1 MNNNMIKKSVAA
13 AVMMVAAVNGYAQDL
28 TGKVLNSENKP
39 VSGVVI
45 TCPGCP
51 SVRSAA
57 DGSFSLSG
65 VKNGSVINF
74 WHDGF
79 YTTTEYIRNAKNV
92 KSALNI
98 HMIETSKSRYNE
110 TSVTPFNK
118 SEGAKV
124 SVGADNVNRKDF
136 GLGSLSVE
144 NAMKGEVAGLQV
156 VNKSGMTGEG
166 AYLQLRGIKSFTA
179 ENSPLIVI
187 NGVPYLPDMNESQI
201 VNGYSR
207 SVFQALNNQDIRNI
221 TVLKGADAALY
232 GSMGSNGVI
241 IIETDQATA
250 SDMNTRI
257 SFNAVTGLNFNKRR
271 IPLMNSSQYKGYLSD
286 MGLTYYDNMESF
298 FKDFTF
304 LSDPKANNANLYQ
317 YDTDWQNQIL
327 KASVTNDYLFR
338 VEGGDAIAKYNISL
352 GYQGDNGTLRNTN
365 TDRYNAQ
372 INASVLVSKKF
383 EILASIN
390 TAYLTGQYQEQGM
403 QEETNPLLAAYRR
416 SPLLSPYKSDM
427 YGDLT
432 ISYNDYNF
440 GAINNAAFRVSNPLA
455 IVNTLTAKDRQYDLN
470 STVQLNYRPNQNLT
484 VNGQVGLYYNY
495 NQEETFIPGVTNM
508 SIVPLFDRFGEAN
521 NTVRVGTNYTF
532 NMYYGLTAAYKR
544 NFTEKHKLNA
554 VAGAKLLTASY
565 EYDAAF
571 GRNTN
576 NDYYQTMGD
585 VQSLGRYF
593 AGYNN
598 KWNWL
603 DVFAH
608 ADYTYDNLLKVGVTA
623 SYDGASSIGEDATR
637 MTLYPAVEGVLMAK
651 ELAFLKDVDFVNKL
665 NLFANYSVTGNSR
678 FSSKFGKYYYTS
690 QPYQTIAGVVRAN
703 LPNTSIKAES
713 TSTFNVGLETMFW
726 NNRAMLNVGYFNSQ
740 SKDILVAGTKSS
752 ILGTSEYCSNDGQIK
767 TSGVELSLA
776 VTPVI
781 TSDFKWTIGGN
792 ISAVKNTVKSLGQSN
807 DISYTLSDG
816 ATIISR
822 VGENPYAFYGYEAK
836 GVYATTAEADKANLK
851 NRYGVAYQAGDV
863 RFVDQNNDGVINEK
877 DKVVLGSATPDFF
890 GGFFTRFEY
899 KNFALDMTFAYSVG
913 NEAYNAVRRVTE
925 SGFDFSNQSTA
936 VLRRWSMEGQV
947 TDMPRSVYGDP
958 MGNNDFSSRWIE
970 DASYLKLRD
979 VTLSYSW
986 NKPILK
992 FIQSGT
998 IYVTGQNLFCLT
1010 DYLGLDPEF
1019 SYSNSP
1025 MMQGV
1030 DYAKMNAP
1038 RAIKLGVNL
1047 KF

>member
-13 AVMMVAAVNGYAQDL
+13 AVLMVATVNGYAQDL

-45 TCPGCP
+45 TCPGCS

-57 DGSFSLSG
+57 DGTFSIKG
-65 VKNGSVINF
+65 VKDGSVVNF

-79 YTTTEYIRNAKNV
+79 YSVTEYIRNAKNLKKEISV
-92 KSALNI
+92 

-110 TSVTPFNK
+110 TSVTPFAKAEGSK
-118 SEGAKV
+118 SVAGV
-124 SVGADNVNRKDF
+124 SNVNRKDF

-144 NAMKGEVAGLQV
+144 NALKGEVAGLSV

-166 AYLQLRGIKSFTA
+166 AYIQLRGIKSFVA
-179 ENSPLIVI
+179 ENSPLFVI

-201 VNGYSR
+201 VDGYSR

-221 TVLKGADAALY
+221 TILKGADAALY
-232 GSMGSNGVI
+232 GSMGSNGVV

-250 SDMNTRI
+250 TDMNTRI
-257 SFNAVTGLNFNKRR
+257 SFNAVYGVNFNNRR
-271 IPLMNSSQYKGYLSD
+271 IPMMNSNQYKGFLSD
-286 MGLTYYDNMESF
+286 IGLTYYDNMEAF

-317 YDTDWQNQIL
+317 YNTDWQDEIMRT
-327 KASVTNDYLFR
+327 STTSDYLFR

-352 GYQGDNGTLRNTN
+352 GYQGDKGTLRNTH

-403 QEETNPLLAAYRR
+403 SFETNPLLAAYRR
-416 SPLLSPYKSDM
+416 APLLSPYKSDM

-432 ISYNDYNF
+432 ISYSDYNF

-455 IVNTLTAKDRQYDLN
+455 LVNTLTGKNRQYDLN
-470 STVQLNYRPNQNLT
+470 SSVQFNYRPT
-484 VNGQVGLYYNY
+484 ADFTINGQVGLYYNY
-495 NQEETFIPGVTNM
+495 NQEESFIPGVTDKA
-508 SIVPLFDRFGEAN
+508 IVPLFDKYGEAN
-521 NTVRVGTNYTF
+521 NSVRIGTNYTF
-532 NMYYGLTAAYKR
+532 NLFYGLSAAYKH
-544 NFTEKHKLNA
+544 NFTEKHKVNA
-554 VAGAKLLTASY
+554 VAGAKILSTSY
-565 EYDAAF
+565 EYDASY

-585 VQSLGRYF
+585 VQTLGRYF

-603 DVFAH
+603 NVFAH
-608 ADYTYDNLLKVGVTA
+608 ADYTYDNILKLGVTA
-623 SYDGASSIGEDATR
+623 SYDGASSVGEDANR
-637 MTLYPAVEGVLMAK
+637 MTLYPAFEGVFMAK
-651 ELAFLKDVDFVNKL
+651 ELSFLKNINFLNKL
-665 NLFANYSVTGNSR
+665 NVFANYSTTGNSR
-678 FSSKFGKYYYTS
+678 FSSKYGKYYYTS
-690 QPYQTIAGVVRAN
+690 RPYQTIAGIVRAN
-703 LPNTSIKAES
+703 LPNTSIKAEK
-713 TSTFNVGLETMFW
+713 TNTVNVGFESMFW
-726 NNRAMLNVGYFNSQ
+726 NNRAMLNVGYFNSK
-740 SKDILVAGTKSS
+740 SNDVLVAGNKAS
-752 ILGTSEYCSNDGQIK
+752 ILGTSEYYSNEGKIK
-767 TSGVELSLA
+767 SSGVELSLA

-781 TSDFKWTIGGN
+781 AGDFRWTIGGN
-792 ISAVKNTVKSLGQSN
+792 LATVKNKVESLGAVN
-807 DISYTLSDG
+807 EISYTLSDE

-822 VGENPYAFYGYEAK
+822 VGEKPYSFYGYQAD
-836 GVYATTAEADKANLK
+836 GVFATTAEADKANLK
-851 NRYGVAYQAGDV
+851 NRNGVAYQAGDIH
-863 RFVDQNNDGVINEK
+863 FVDQNGDGIINDK

-890 GGFFTRFEY
+890 GGVFTRFEY
-899 KNFALDMTFAYSVG
+899 KSFALDMTFAYSIG
-913 NEAYNAVRRVTE
+913 NDAYNAVRRVTE
-925 SGFDFSNQSTA
+925 SGSDFSNQSLS

-947 TDMPRSVYGDP
+947 TDIPRSYYGDP
-958 MGNNDFSSRWIE
+958 VGNNDFSSRWIE

-979 VTLSYSW
+979 ITLSYSW
-986 NKPILK
+986 NKPLFK

-998 IYVTGQNLFCLT
+998 VYITGQNLFCLT

-1019 SYSNSP
+1019 SYSNSS

-1030 DYAKMNAP
+1030 DYAKLNAP
-1038 RAIKLGVNL
+1038 RAVKLGVNL